1 MPPVKAAPKSSR
13 KANRRASRGSAQGA
27 LPYLPLAALF
37 VLGLLLRTISLNS
50 DVGGFL
56 AWNEAN
62 YLLIARHASLRTILF
77 PTLKGGFLF
86 LETPPLVP
94 YLIALVSWG
103 SEPGVLAG
111 RLVSIF
117 FSLAL
122 VVATWR
128 LGRLFFSARAALV
141 AAAITTVAP
150 VAVVAGANIQTDA
163 AYLALTVLAVELYA
177 RARRAEDGSMA
188 PFGVAIGFASLAK
201 LFALVALPALLL
213 WEFVEGSAPKAV
225 RDARRWKALAA
236 GLAPLAAFYAF
247 HVLRAPSTAR
257 TLILGGAAVATT
269 FPHRFDV
276 LWALG
281 VEATW
286 VFSPLVAL
294 ALAAGV
300 VAAFSRPS
308 SGERLLLCLTA
319 AYGLFYLFFHKHS
332 YYLLAILPFAAILF
346 GRLADGIRPNVLRRL
361 LVGAVLVSS
370 AFVSV
375 IDVTGM
381 KLGFSEIRR
390 FADAVHAL
398 EEPVGRVVAEGV
410 VVDNIGIVLD
420 LYVPGLQVWRIADA
434 PPGHEGERVD
444 IPRDS
449 AWLLFVASPEDTE
462 GPGLRLFMRER
473 YMLELFGW
481 SIAEAHRNP
490 NYFRQGG
497 YQLIRT
503 GGFWSFGLPVLRSV
517 PALGFGAI
525 EPGDSLYR
533 LRDGL
538 EVRGPAPGTDFR

>member
-1 MPPVKAAPKSSR
+1 VKAAPKSSR
-13 KANRRASRGSAQGA
+13 KAYRRSSRGSAQGA
-27 LPYLPLAALF
+27 GPYLPLAALLVF
-37 VLGLLLRTISLNS
+37 GLLLRVISLDS

-62 YLLIARHASLRTILF
+62 YLLIARNASLRTILF

-103 SEPGVLAG
+103 SPPSVLAG
-111 RLVSIF
+111 RLVSIA

-128 LGRLFFSARAALV
+128 LGRLLFSARAAFA
-141 AAAITTVAP
+141 AAAITVVAP
-150 VAVVAGANIQTDA
+150 VAVVVGANIQTDS
-163 AYLALTVLAVELYA
+163 AYLVLTVLGVELYA
-177 RARRAEDGSMA
+177 RARRSEKETMA
-188 PFGVAIGFASLAK
+188 PFGVAIGLASLAK

-213 WEFVEGSAPKAV
+213 WELLEGFVLEAI
-225 RDARRWKALAA
+225 RDKRRWKALAA
-236 GLAPLAAFYAF
+236 GLAPLAAFYVF
-247 HVLRAPSTAR
+247 HVLRAPSNAR
-257 TLILGGAAVATT
+257 ALILGGAAVATT
-269 FPHRFDV
+269 FPRSLDAFS
-276 LWALG
+276 ALG
-281 VEATW
+281 VEAIW

-294 ALAAGV
+294 ALGAGV
-300 VAAFSRPS
+300 LAAFRRPG

-319 AYGLFYLFFHKHS
+319 AYGVFYLFFHKHS
-332 YYLLAILPFAAILF
+332 YYLLAILPFTAILA
-346 GRLADGIRPNVLRRL
+346 GRLVDRIRSNVLRRL
-361 LVGAVLVSS
+361 FVGAAVVSG

-390 FADAVHAL
+390 FADAARAL
-398 EEPVGRVVAEGV
+398 PEPVGRVVAEGV

-420 LYVPGLQVWRIADA
+420 LYVPGLRVWRIADA

-444 IPRDS
+444 IPPDS

-462 GPGLRLFMRER
+462 GPGLRLFTRER
-473 YMLELFGW
+473 YVLELFGW

-497 YQLIRT
+497 YRLIRT
-503 GGFWSFGLPVLRSV
+503 GGFWSFGFPVLRSV

-525 EPGDSLYR
+525 EPGDSLHR
-533 LRDGL
+533 LRNGL
-538 EVRGPAPGTDFR
+538 EVRGPASGTEGR

>member
-1 MPPVKAAPKSSR
+1 MKAAPKSSR
-13 KANRRASRGSAQGA
+13 KADRRAGRGSAQGA
-27 LPYLPLAALF
+27 VPYLPLAALL
-37 VLGLLLRTISLNS
+37 VLGLLLRTISLGS
-50 DVGGFL
+50 EVGGFL

-62 YLLIARHASLRTILF
+62 YLLIARHASWRTILF
-77 PTLKGGFLF
+77 PTLGGGVLF

-103 SEPGVLAG
+103 SEPSVLAG

-122 VVATWR
+122 VLATWR

-141 AAAITTVAP
+141 AAAITAVAP
-150 VAVVAGANIQTDA
+150 VAVVVGANIQTDS

-177 RARRAEDGSMA
+177 RARQSEKQSMG
-188 PFGVAIGFASLAK
+188 PCGLAIGLASLAK

-213 WEFVEGSAPKAV
+213 WELLEGSALKAV

-247 HVLRAPSTAR
+247 HVLRAPSAAR
-257 TLILGGAAVATT
+257 TMILGGAAVATT
-269 FPHRFDV
+269 FPRSLDA

-281 VEATW
+281 VEAIW

-300 VAAFSRPS
+300 VAAFPRPS
-308 SGERLLLCLTA
+308 SSERLLLCLTA
-319 AYGLFYLFFHKHS
+319 AYGVFYLFFHKHS
-332 YYLLAILPFAAILF
+332 YYLLAILPFTAILS
-346 GRLADGIRPNVLRRL
+346 GHVLDRIRSNVLRRL
-361 LVGAVLVSS
+361 FVGAVVVSG
-370 AFVSV
+370 AFLSV

-390 FADAVHAL
+390 FADAARTL
-398 EEPVGRVVAEGV
+398 PEPVGRVVAEGV

-434 PPGHEGERVD
+434 SPGHEGERVSL
-444 IPRDS
+444 PPDS

-473 YMLELFGW
+473 YALEMFGW

-497 YQLIRT
+497 YRLIQT
-503 GGFWSFGLPVLRSV
+503 GGLWSFGFPVLRSV

-533 LRDGL
+533 LRNGL
-538 EVRGPAPGTDFR
+538 EVRGPASGTEGR